1 MLDVDSVHIGGRHP
15 MLKRLWKTDAPL
27 TATGLMMLPV
37 LAILAVGVIV
47 DPRLI
52 TGAPAWLKPAKFA
65 LSIAVYVFTLAWIFT
80 FIPGF
85 KKTRRIVGWVT
96 AIVMVLELSIISVQ
110 AWRGTTS
117 HFNVSTTLNAV
128 LFTVMGTAIVLQTVT
143 SIAVAVALWRQ
154 EF

>member
-85 KKTRRIVGWVT
+85 EKTRRIVGWVT

-110 AWRGTTS
+110 ACSR
-117 HFNVSTTLNAV
+117 HDQPLQC
-128 LFTVMGTAIVLQTVT
+128 LDYPECRIVHGHGNGDR
-143 SIAVAVALWRQ
+143 AAD
-154 EF
+154 